1 MQHKENDK
9 SDVNTNIIND
19 LCFSSLFYNLV
30 NNVDQDNGKNGFLI
44 LGHRGISCFC
54 CLRFS

>member
-9 SDVNTNIIND
+9 SDVDTKIIND

-30 NNVDQDNGKNGFLI
+30 NNVDQDNCKTGFLI
-44 LGHRGISCFC
+44 LGHRGMAYLC
-54 CLRFS
+54 CLMF